1 MATENGT
8 PDTLLGAITYFA
20 DVDVATMFVAG
31 LRWPDGVTCPHCD
44 SKDVS
49 FVASR
54 RIWQCRG
61 CRKQFSVKV
70 GSIFEDSPIPL
81 SKWLPAM
88 WLLVNCKN
96 GVSSYEIAR
105 DIGVTQK
112 SAWFMMHRLRMAIQ
126 AQSFDKLDGSDVEV
140 DESYIGGKGR
150 NMHAGKRK
158 RLGMV
163 RGRSMAGKVAVMALL
178 DRHGKDGHSVVRTE
192 VLQNVR
198 KDHLQGHVRKHVALD
213 SNLHT
218 DALASYEGLHGEY
231 VHHVIDHAEAYVD
244 GNVHTNGCENFWSLL
259 KRAIKGT
266 YVSVEPFHLFRY
278 LDEQVYRFNN
288 RKQTDAMR
296 FLSACASVF
305 GKRLTYVA
313 LTGKQLPE
321 TC

>member
-1 MATENGT
+1 MATENST

-44 SKDVS
+44 GRMPY
-49 FVASR
+49 VASR
-54 RIWQCRG
+54 RIWQCKG

-70 GSIFEDSPIPL
+70 GSLFEDSPIAL

-96 GVSSYEIAR
+96 GVSSYEVAR
-105 DIGVTQK
+105 DSASLRRPRGSCCTVCGWRLRRSRSTSLTAATWK
-112 SAWFMMHRLRMAIQ
+112 STRPTSAARAATCTPASAGGSAW
-126 AQSFDKLDGSDVEV
+126 S
-140 DESYIGGKGR
+140 
-150 NMHAGKRK
+150 
-158 RLGMV
+158 

-192 VLQNVR
+192 ILKNVR

-244 GNVHTNGCENFWSLL
+244 GKSTPTAAKTSGRC
-259 KRAIKGT
+259 
-266 YVSVEPFHLFRY
+266 
-278 LDEQVYRFNN
+278 
-288 RKQTDAMR
+288 
-296 FLSACASVF
+296 
-305 GKRLTYVA
+305 
-313 LTGKQLPE
+313 
-321 TC
+321 